1 MSLYSKIN
9 ENIGDGSQN
18 LNVNLIS
25 FVPDKVNMKRFFE
38 TMQRN

>member
-25 FVPDKVNMKRFFE
+25 FVSDKVNMKKFFE
-38 TMQRN
+38 TMQGN